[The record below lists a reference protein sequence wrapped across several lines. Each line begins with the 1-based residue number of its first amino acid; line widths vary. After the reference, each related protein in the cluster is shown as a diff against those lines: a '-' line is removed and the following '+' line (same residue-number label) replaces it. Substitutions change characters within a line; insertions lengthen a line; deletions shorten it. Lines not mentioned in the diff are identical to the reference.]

1 MESWYNNTFPKE
13 ISDPILNVPLSKAR
27 MEDTLV
33 WRGDPIEDFLVRST
47 YKLLHEGAFNP
58 SYRDQE
64 LIEIM
69 ANTST
74 L

>member
-1 MESWYNNTFPKE
+1 
-13 ISDPILNVPLSKAR
+13 

-69 ANTST
+69 ANTGT